1 MLLENKFEEKR
12 ITQQISV
19 LVLNI
24 YKYTINVLSL

>member
-12 ITQQISV
+12 IAQQIPV